1 MYFFSLN
8 EYSLSQLYFLILTLT
23 REIKLETLLL
33 KSGGAIKE
41 IETGSN
47 RNLQNAKSGIN
58 SRNVPM
64 QRAELDLGR
73 CHKK

>member
-33 KSGGAIKE
+33 RSGGAIKE

-47 RNLQNAKSGIN
+47 RNLQ
-58 SRNVPM
+58 M
-64 QRAELDLGR
+64 QKVELTEMCPCKELSWI
-73 CHKK
+73 